1 MNVKRT
7 AMIVLGAGAL
17 AAWFAGAATSN
28 REMPDPVSVRTPP
41 IDTHGAAL
49 ADEIAKLQERLRP
62 SAEPNHPGRNLFA
75 FRAAHV
81 PVVPVALPA
90 PQPALTEAPAAT
102 PAPPPFKLAGIA
114 EDPGANG
121 PVRTAILS
129 GGGQVYLVKEG
140 ENVTSRYRVTRIAAD
155 VVELTDV
162 TDGTTRRL
170 ALK

>member
-1 MNVKRT
+1 
-7 AMIVLGAGAL
+7 
-17 AAWFAGAATSN
+17 
-28 REMPDPVSVRTPP
+28 
-41 IDTHGAAL
+41 
-49 ADEIAKLQERLRP
+49 
-62 SAEPNHPGRNLFA
+62 
-75 FRAAHV
+75 
-81 PVVPVALPA
+81 VALPA